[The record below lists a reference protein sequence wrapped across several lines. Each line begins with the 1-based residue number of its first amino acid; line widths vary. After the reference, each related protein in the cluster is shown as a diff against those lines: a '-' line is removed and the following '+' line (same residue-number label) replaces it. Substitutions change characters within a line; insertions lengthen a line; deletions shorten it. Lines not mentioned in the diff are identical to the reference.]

1 MKDMFKFKLVCL
13 VCALLL
19 AGCAQK
25 DRGGDITLASP
36 TSLQKNSSSVYT
48 SNNASS
54 SSANVVAGTNLTSA
68 YGSVSSGTSNSSGS
82 ANASSST
89 SSAASSTSSYS
100 RAEGGIRLPGA
111 TSSPV
116 AAPITLPPS
125 AQTSAGSAPTE
136 APDPASTASGSSGT
150 ASSSSLI
157 EGSKIPAR
165 SISIVRTKPGC
176 TAPDCPSIKVKRISF
191 AGRDRFNNFLDQ
203 TMASMAE
210 VDASNSAAFR
220 SLAEFA
226 SYFWKISKPGYEV
239 VLEASIKRGDED
251 LVVVQLDSYIFTGG
265 AHGLSTTQYIN
276 WLPKTDKILSLESML
291 LPKKMPEFERALKI
305 QHSLWLKT
313 NPQAMENPAAYN
325 KLWPF
330 VPTDN
335 AALLAEGLAVTYD
348 PYSIAPYSFGRPTL
362 VIPFSELKG
371 ILRPELL
378 PD

>member
-1 MKDMFKFKLVCL
+1 MSHVFQFRVVCL
-13 VCALLL
+13 LFAFTLG
-19 AGCAQK
+19 ACAQK
-25 DRGGDITLASP
+25 ERAGDITLASP
-36 TSLQKNSSSVYT
+36 AATQNNTSSFSTSYGGTSSEG
-48 SNNASS
+48 
-54 SSANVVAGTNLTSA
+54 VVAGTNLTSA
-68 YGSVSSGTSNSSGS
+68 YGGVTSGM
-82 ANASSST
+82 SST
-89 SSAASSTSSYS
+89 SASKATTYS
-100 RAEGGIRLPGA
+100 RAEGGIRLPTA
-111 TSSPV
+111 TASPV
-116 AAPITLPPS
+116 APPIAIAPSSGS
-125 AQTSAGSAPTE
+125 ASGNASTTETTDASSAG
-136 APDPASTASGSSGT
+136 G
-150 ASSSSLI
+150 ASSSSLV
-157 EGSKIPAR
+157 EGSKLPVR

-176 TAPDCPSIKVKRISF
+176 SATNCPSIKVKRLSF
-191 AGRDRFNNFLDQ
+191 IGRERFNNFLDQ

-210 VDASNSAAFR
+210 VDASNNAAFR

-226 SYFWKISKPGYEV
+226 TYFWKISKPGYEV

-291 LPKKMPEFERALKI
+291 LPKKMPEFEQALKK

-362 VIPFSELKG
+362 VIPYSDLKG

>member
-1 MKDMFKFKLVCL
+1 MKSLFQCRLAC
-13 VCALLL
+13 LLL
-19 AGCAQK
+19 TLMLGACAQK
-25 DRGGDITLASP
+25 ERAGDITLASP
-36 TSLQKNSSSVYT
+36 APVQNNASAVSSGGNSRSSSV
-48 SNNASS
+48 
-54 SSANVVAGTNLTSA
+54 NVVSGTNLTSA
-68 YGSVSSGTSNSSGS
+68 YGSVSSGTSSNTGT
-82 ANASSST
+82 SSSSASNSAT
-89 SSAASSTSSYS
+89 SKDIPYS
-100 RAEGGIRLPGA
+100 RAEGGIRLPAA
-111 TSSPV
+111 TASPV
-116 AAPITLPPS
+116 AAPVLLTPS
-125 AQTSAGSAPTE
+125 AGASSNAVPADTAGTPDAASAAN
-136 APDPASTASGSSGT
+136 GSS
-150 ASSSSLI
+150 SNLVD
-157 EGSKIPAR
+157 GSKIPAR

-176 TAPDCPSIKVKRISF
+176 TASDCPSIKVKRLSF
-191 AGRDRFNNFLDQ
+191 TGRERFNNFLDQ

-291 LPKKMPEFERALKI
+291 IPKKMPEFEQALKN
-305 QHSLWLKT
+305 QHTLWLKT
-313 NPQAMENPAAYN
+313 NPQAIENPAAYN

-330 VPTDN
+330 IPTDH
-335 AALLAEGLAVTYD
+335 AALLAEGLALTYD

-362 VIPFSELKG
+362 VIPYSELKG

-378 PD
+378 PN